1 MTDKSKLM
9 LSAEELQLVTNTGW
23 ILTKRKLTD
32 DVNIFFANLAV
43 KMKGVLLQEIQW
55 LPETVISSAPKIVKG
70 ENYLE
75 MPYVLLDYPRCFDK
89 ENIFAVRTMF
99 WWGNF
104 FSCTLHLSGS
114 YKKMFQQVLQKN
126 IAPLQ
131 KNKFYICVNE
141 SEWQHHFKPDNFTPA
156 NTLKSQEIKSII
168 VDKPF
173 IKVAAKF
180 TLHQW
185 SEIDVLLEKCFAD
198 IINLLK
204 D

>member
-1 MTDKSKLM
+1 
-9 LSAEELQLVTNTGW
+9 
-23 ILTKRKLTD
+23 
-32 DVNIFFANLAV
+32 
-43 KMKGVLLQEIQW
+43 
-55 LPETVISSAPKIVKG
+55 
-70 ENYLE
+70 
-75 MPYVLLDYPRCFDK
+75 
-89 ENIFAVRTMF
+89 
-99 WWGNF
+99 
-104 FSCTLHLSGS
+104 
-114 YKKMFQQVLQKN
+114 MFQQVLQKN

-131 KNKFYICVNE
+131 QNKFYICVNE

-156 NTLKSQEIKSII
+156 NTLNSQEIKSII